1 MIVNIISKIMKNF
14 SCLKIFFHLLTGVT
28 GFKHKVE
35 NIYANL
41 VPMKYLGAGGEI
53 IHEKS
58 RKSPVRLP
66 LMFVIN
72 RGLNSR
78 TKTWIWNRIRDI
90 WYNRRKF
97 LRKQRF

>member
-41 VPMKYLGAGGEI
+41 VPMKYLGAGG
-53 IHEKS
+53 K
-58 RKSPVRLP
+58 
-66 LMFVIN
+66 
-72 RGLNSR
+72 
-78 TKTWIWNRIRDI
+78 
-90 WYNRRKF
+90 
-97 LRKQRF
+97 RFKKKAENLLSDSL